1 MLVLSKVLIWY
12 KFLYLG
18 FVMLNG
24 ALDMYLGFVVL
35 AACLFGFLLEMHST
49 SSLLL
54 FLPFFERPT
63 DLMK

>member
-1 MLVLSKVLIWY
+1 
-12 KFLYLG
+12 
-18 FVMLNG
+18 MLNG
-24 ALDMYLGFVVL
+24 ALDMYLGFVGL